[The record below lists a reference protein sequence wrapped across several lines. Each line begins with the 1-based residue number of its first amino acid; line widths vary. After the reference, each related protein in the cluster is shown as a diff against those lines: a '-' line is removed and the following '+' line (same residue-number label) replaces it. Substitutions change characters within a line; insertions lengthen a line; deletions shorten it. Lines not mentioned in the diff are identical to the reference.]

1 MIIVDFLEIFGCALV
16 AYAIVTIIF
25 GKGGENG
32 SKIQI

>member
-25 GKGGENG
+25 WKGGQDG
-32 SKIQI
+32 RKI